1 MGGDDPRQNFQM
13 ILDAWQTLKAEL
25 RGAFE
30 LVVDGAPAPALMA
43 GATLLVDVPLYAGFA
58 RPVAQAM
65 AAGVAV
71 VTSDSSSMPEV
82 GRDAAVMVDPH
93 SVAEIAAAMTRLLE
107 SESERAKLA
116 RYGRARAEKYRW
128 ERCAAESLAFF
139 HRVLAK

>member
-1 MGGDDPRQNFQM
+1 
-13 ILDAWQTLKAEL
+13 
-25 RGAFE
+25 
-30 LVVDGAPAPALMA
+30 
-43 GATLLVDVPLYAGFA
+43 
-58 RPVAQAM
+58 M
-65 AAGVAV
+65 AAGIAV

-93 SVAEIAAAMTRLLE
+93 SVPEIAAAITRLLE

-139 HRVLAK
+139 HRVLGR